1 MLIVKLLALIDL
13 HTLLVLFFS
22 DYMSTIYILA
32 GATFPMM
39 KGLFF
44 YLTSR
49 DVLSFLDII
58 VGIIMLFIVIGD
70 LWNFIWWTLVIYET
84 YKIILSFFFT

>member
-13 HTLLVLFFS
+13 HTLLVLFFA
-22 DYMSTIYILA
+22 DYMSTIYVLV
-32 GATFPMM
+32 GATLPMM

-49 DVLSFLDII
+49 DVLSFIDII
-58 VGIIMLFIVIGD
+58 VGIIMLFMVIGD
-70 LWNFIWWTLVIYET
+70 LWSFIWWTLVIYEI